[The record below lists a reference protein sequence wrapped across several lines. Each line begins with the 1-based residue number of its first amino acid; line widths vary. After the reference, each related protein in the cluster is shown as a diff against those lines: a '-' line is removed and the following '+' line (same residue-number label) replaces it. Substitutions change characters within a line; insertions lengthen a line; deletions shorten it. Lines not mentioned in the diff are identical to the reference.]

1 MIGYCPCDNCHGVG
15 EYEVLLVG
23 FDGQGRRYRQIRT
36 RLCPLCQGLGTL
48 TEAQRERR
56 AEGQRRRAARL
67 ARNVS
72 LAEEAKA
79 SGTTAAALSRQE
91 FGRD

>member
-15 EYEVLLVG
+15 EYEVLLCG

-56 AEGQRRRAARL
+56 DAGQRRRAERL
-67 ARNVS
+67 SRNVS
-72 LAEEAKA
+72 LEAEAKA
-79 SGTTAAALSRQE
+79 KHMTAAELSRQE